1 MDITPYLKLLRDKMG
16 SDLFFSVGAPVK
28 IKIEGQVNSVGKTVL
43 TGELTK
49 AAAYGIM
56 TPSQID
62 RFEQTLESDFA
73 ISLDDK
79 SARYRVNVFRQR
91 GEVGMVLRRIPSNI
105 PTIDEMGLPEILK
118 SLVMHKRGLILMVGA
133 TGSGKS
139 TTLAAMVNER
149 NQKMAGHILTIED
162 PIEFSHPNLK
172 SIINQREVGVDTL
185 SYRAALRSSLREAPD
200 VILIG
205 EIRDR
210 ETMEAA
216 LELCNTGH
224 LCLSTL
230 HANNANQAMERVIN
244 LFPQDLHKQL
254 FLDLSLNIRSV
265 ISQRLVQGIDGF
277 RVAAIEILINTPH
290 IGDLI
295 MKGEVGALKEAM
307 EQSGAKGMQTFD
319 MALYNLYKEERID
332 LEEALTNADSRT
344 NLEARINFA

>member
-1 MDITPYLKLLRDKMG
+1 
-16 SDLFFSVGAPVK
+16 
-28 IKIEGQVNSVGKTVL
+28 
-43 TGELTK
+43 
-49 AAAYGIM
+49 
-56 TPSQID
+56 
-62 RFEQTLESDFA
+62 
-73 ISLDDK
+73 
-79 SARYRVNVFRQR
+79 
-91 GEVGMVLRRIPSNI
+91 
-105 PTIDEMGLPEILK
+105 
-118 SLVMHKRGLILMVGA
+118 MHKRGLILMVGA

-149 NQKMAGHILTIED
+149 NQKMTGHILTIED

-172 SIINQREVGVDTL
+172 SIINQREVGVDTMT
-185 SYRAALRSSLREAPD
+185 YRNALRSSLREAPD

-244 LFPQDLHKQL
+244 LFTQDLHKQL
-254 FLDLSLNIRSV
+254 FLDLSLNIRAV
-265 ISQRLVQGIDGF
+265 ISQRLVQAIDGR

-290 IGDLI
+290 IADLI
-295 MKGEVGALKEAM
+295 LKGNISELKEAM

-319 MALYNLYKEERID
+319 MALFELYKEERID
-332 LEEALTNADSRT
+332 LEEALSNADSRT
-344 NLEARINFA
+344 NLEARINFG